1 MARKLQSE
9 KEAIR
14 RKIREMIGTTSKATD
29 KETDH
34 ASTINFNEVDIVTDE
49 SIDKQVED
57 FEDKLDK
64 EPEAE
69 KDNIQVMDPK
79 DPETKD
85 MRETKSELN
94 YAMQNLT
101 RKLLAV
107 WIFQVVFC
115 CAIMHEVYTD
125 DANLTIIP
133 PITRSFCQF
142 IAGMLM

>member
-1 MARKLQSE
+1 
-9 KEAIR
+9 
-14 RKIREMIGTTSKATD
+14 MIGTTSKATD
-29 KETDH
+29 KEIDN
-34 ASTINFNEVDIVTDE
+34 ASTINLNEVDMVTDE
-49 SIDKQVED
+49 SIDKQED
-57 FEDKLDK
+57 DSDDKLDK
-64 EPEAE
+64 EPEAKE
-69 KDNIQVMDPK
+69 DEIQVRDPR

-107 WIFQVVFC
+107 WIFQLVFC
-115 CAIMHEVYTD
+115 FAILHEVYTD
-125 DANLTIIP
+125 DERLTIIP